1 MRKRMFLG
9 PLALLLFWVGGAS
22 AQVICPLNGTLST
35 KLVCVL
41 PQVYG
46 PWGFNAGNPASES
59 VLLTNGHQGQ
69 FGESFL
75 ATAGA
80 TNSAISEVVGIQ
92 VSQLPIASPSSA
104 ISFTYDTSLRTFVP
118 STDRSLGPILGE
130 RASTIGRHKLFVGFS
145 YQYFNFGSVDGQNL
159 KDIPTVFQHM
169 DVPVPNGDNLPACAN
184 QTALPML
191 EPCLV
196 RDYIQTTN
204 SISLKVN
211 QYTLY
216 ATYGIS
222 PHLDLSVAIPF
233 INVQMSVVSDV
244 TMVPNSVAPVSE
256 NFPSNV
262 WEQFNTTLP
271 QCATTPTGTAC
282 LNATFSDAGSAT
294 GIGDVVLR
302 GKYKIYDGERLGV
315 AVGMDI
321 RVPSGDAQNFLGS
334 GATGIKPFAVI
345 SYRGRISP
353 HGEVGQ
359 EANLS
364 SILAGDFIGAGASG
378 NKATLPN
385 RFIYVVGADAAIA
398 KGLSAAFDIYGQR
411 LFHAPELVSTPYT
424 DLGNCSGPSPRGAEC
439 PTYTPGTTHPNVG
452 EITTNYNITNASLGL
467 KYRAYRNLVI
477 TGNVLLKLD
486 NGGLRAK
493 AIPLVGV
500 SYNF

>member
-35 KLVCVL
+35 KLVCAV
-41 PQVYG
+41 PQVFG
-46 PWGFNAGNPASES
+46 SWGLNAGNPASES
-59 VLLTNGHQGQ
+59 VLLTNGHQGH
-69 FGESFL
+69 FGNSFL
-75 ATAGA
+75 QSIGPLDEA
-80 TNSAISEVVGIQ
+80 VGVQ
-92 VSQLPIASPSSA
+92 VSQLPLASPSSG
-104 ISFTYDTSLRTFVP
+104 ITFIYDPSLKTFSP
-118 STDRSLGPILGE
+118 STDESLGPILGE

-159 KDIPTVFQHM
+159 KDIPAVFQHM

-184 QTALPML
+184 QTMLPTL
-191 EPCLV
+191 EPCVV
-196 RDYIQTTN
+196 RDYIQTSN

-216 ATYGIS
+216 GTYGVS
-222 PHLDLSVAIPF
+222 PHFDISIAIPILSV
-233 INVQMSVVSDV
+233 QMGV
-244 TMVPNSVAPVSE
+244 TSNATIVPNSVAPASK

-262 WEQFNTTLP
+262 WHQFNTTLP
-271 QCATTPTGTAC
+271 QCASVPTGTAC
-282 LNATFSDAGSAT
+282 LNATFSDAGNAT

-334 GATGIKPFAVI
+334 GATGIKPFAVV

-353 HGEVGQ
+353 HVEVGQ

-364 SILAGDFIGAGASG
+364 SILAGNFVGVNASG
-378 NKATLPN
+378 APATLPN

-411 LFHAPELVSTPYT
+411 LFHAPKLISLPYQ
-424 DLGNCSGPSPRGAEC
+424 DLGNCSGASPTGAEC
-439 PTYTPGTTHPNVG
+439 PTYTPGTTHPNVS
-452 EITTNYNITNASLGL
+452 EITTDYNITNASLGL
-467 KYRAYRNLVI
+467 KYRVYHNLVI

-493 AIPLVGV
+493 AIPLVGA